1 MRGGEDLDD
10 LAADVY
16 ETVFGS
22 AAGTADVLLGYSLGA
37 LVVLRLCENHG
48 ETARRLVLEEP
59 PGSEAT
65 DFGEVARETRASA
78 VLTSGSP
85 EAAVRRNLAENP
97 AWDEEDAR
105 NSVAGML
112 DCDAIPT
119 AGLLRNG
126 LGYDLAAMIGSVS
139 VPTLLV
145 LGSEER
151 GSMLPQP
158 ERAAVARSLRLGTVE
173 GLDAGHGVHRDDF
186 EGYVRVLGSWLGAP
200 GA

>member
-65 DFGEVARETRASA
+65 DFGEVAREMRASA

-85 EAAVRRNLAENP
+85 EAAMRKNPRREP
-97 AWDEEDAR
+97 RVGRRGRQEQRRGHAR
-105 NSVAGML
+105 
-112 DCDAIPT
+112 
-119 AGLLRNG
+119 LRRRDRPP
-126 LGYDLAAMIGSVS
+126 GYF
-139 VPTLLV
+139 
-145 LGSEER
+145 ER
-151 GSMLPQP
+151 DWATTWRP
-158 ERAAVARSLRLGTVE
+158 
-173 GLDAGHGVHRDDF
+173 
-186 EGYVRVLGSWLGAP
+186 
-200 GA
+200 